1 MYIVQCLIGKAQ
13 HLAGDVVDKLN
24 HYQNEEEFFKAL
36 RPIFVSPAHQTR
48 ARAEYTERTQKPNET
63 LIDYFRGLAALCSD
77 AFPPED
83 YPTENNRIDHAIAG
97 IRNKSLRKA
106 LVQHRPASYEDC
118 LNKAIHYAAQE
129 HIIEMQEERIKAS
142 NKRLPQPIP
151 IGLTGDP
158 STIQTHHRGWNTSV
172 SNNTVVPMD
181 IGYMR
186 PAKGQVFFCT
196 YHRTDKH
203 SNVD

>member
-1 MYIVQCLIGKAQ
+1 MATVPTVEEVCATLQARINELEVAQQHAEASRQQSDRVFEALSHLTINQNPQVNRIQCRDPEFHADPNKDQISFDVWVRTVKIAIAGKQYTWPSSGLYIVQCLIGKAQ

-83 YPTENNRIDHAIAG
+83 YPTENNF
-97 IRNKSLRKA
+97 
-106 LVQHRPASYEDC
+106 V
-118 LNKAIHYAAQE
+118 
-129 HIIEMQEERIKAS
+129 
-142 NKRLPQPIP
+142 
-151 IGLTGDP
+151 
-158 STIQTHHRGWNTSV
+158 
-172 SNNTVVPMD
+172 
-181 IGYMR
+181 
-186 PAKGQVFFCT
+186 
-196 YHRTDKH
+196 
-203 SNVD
+203 